1 MKIRI
6 NKAAKLIYVNSV
18 FPSAVNWEWAE
29 LMAKVAGMTLEVETE
44 HLFKDQ
50 YSTVPI
56 PGISEKGLR
65 IMQNVVEEVI
75 DDERPGKARCRW
87 CGRTGPAQ
95 GVCMT
100 CGKTDYL
107 EVF

>member
-18 FPSAVNWEWAE
+18 SPSAVNWEWAE
-29 LMAKVAGMTLEVETE
+29 LMRKIAGMTLEVETND
-44 HLFKDQ
+44 LFKDQ
-50 YSTVPI
+50 YNTVPI
-56 PGISEKGLR
+56 PGIAEKGLR
-65 IMQNVVEEVI
+65 IPQNVVEEVI

-87 CGRTGPAQ
+87 CGRTRPAQ
-95 GVCMT
+95 GVCMA

>member
-1 MKIRI
+1 MKIKI
-6 NKAAKLIYVNSV
+6 KKDAEQIYVNSV
-18 FPSAVNWEWAE
+18 FPFAVNWEWAKTME
-29 LMAKVAGMTLEVETE
+29 KIAGMTLEVKTDY
-44 HLFKDQ
+44 LFKDQ
-50 YSTVPI
+50 YSTAPI

>member
-18 FPSAVNWEWAE
+18 SPSAVNWKWAE
-29 LMAKVAGMTLEVETE
+29 LMEKVAGMTLEVKTDY
-44 HLFKDQ
+44 LFKDQ
-50 YSTVPI
+50 YNTAPI